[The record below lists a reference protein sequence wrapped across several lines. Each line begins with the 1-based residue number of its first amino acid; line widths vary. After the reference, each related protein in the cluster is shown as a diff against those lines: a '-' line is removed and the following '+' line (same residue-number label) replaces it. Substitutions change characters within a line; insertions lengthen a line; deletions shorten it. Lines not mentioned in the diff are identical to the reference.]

1 MGRRFRLPMLVV
13 AAAMF
18 GLIALLA
25 TLQYRWLG
33 RISEAER
40 ERMTATLNTR
50 ATGFAQDFDR
60 ELTRAYLMF
69 QVEPTPA
76 DESPAARIAARYDR
90 WQASARFPRMIA
102 GVYLVSTSLDG
113 QSSIGRFN
121 PSTRFIEPAEWPET
135 LRGVKDQIARP
146 PAAHGKDGLPLRA
159 ALPSML
165 VDDVPA
171 LVVPTPFIVFNHQGP
186 GTVSLEPRLSFT
198 IVVLDREYVVN
209 EMLPSLAGHHF
220 RGAGDGFDYRL
231 AVVRA
236 DAKDVV
242 YHSSDD
248 FSPSPDS
255 AADAAVDLFQVRLQE
270 FSALAAEVRR
280 FSTFV
285 ATPVSGRAGAGRRR
299 TMVTRETIELGAG
312 AQNRLAIRQGA
323 PQVSIF
329 VQDALTPDQKTAV
342 TAGMSVATA
351 ATRAIGTPKWKLMVT
366 HPAGSLQAAV
376 RATQRRNVLISS
388 GILALLGASMGLLVL
403 STRRA
408 QRLATQQ
415 MEFVAA
421 VSHELRTPLA
431 VIRSAGENLADG
443 VVRSDEQIKKYGDLV
458 RNEGRRLTEM
468 VEQILEFA
476 GIHSGQRGFALRP
489 VAVLPM
495 IGDVVEAS
503 RALIDAARLDVEIDV
518 PPTLPPVLGDEPA
531 LRRVFQNLIGNAIKY
546 GEGGGWIGV
555 KARSAGRDVQLTVSD
570 KGIGIATAE
579 HGRIFEPFY
588 RTPDVIAAQIQGA
601 GLGLSLVKRIV
612 EAHGGRIRVE
622 SAPGQGSE
630 FIVQLPVASGQP
642 IPAADGEQSHRPAA
656 HAAGFHP

>member
-1 MGRRFRLPMLVV
+1 
-13 AAAMF
+13 
-18 GLIALLA
+18 
-25 TLQYRWLG
+25 
-33 RISEAER
+33 
-40 ERMTATLNTR
+40 
-50 ATGFAQDFDR
+50 
-60 ELTRAYLMF
+60 
-69 QVEPTPA
+69 
-76 DESPAARIAARYDR
+76 
-90 WQASARFPRMIA
+90 
-102 GVYLVSTSLDG
+102 
-113 QSSIGRFN
+113 
-121 PSTRFIEPAEWPET
+121 
-135 LRGVKDQIARP
+135 
-146 PAAHGKDGLPLRA
+146 
-159 ALPSML
+159 
-165 VDDVPA
+165 
-171 LVVPTPFIVFNHQGP
+171 
-186 GTVSLEPRLSFT
+186 
-198 IVVLDREYVVN
+198 
-209 EMLPSLAGHHF
+209 
-220 RGAGDGFDYRL
+220 
-231 AVVRA
+231 
-236 DAKDVV
+236 
-242 YHSSDD
+242 
-248 FSPSPDS
+248 
-255 AADAAVDLFQVRLQE
+255 
-270 FSALAAEVRR
+270 
-280 FSTFV
+280 
-285 ATPVSGRAGAGRRR
+285 
-299 TMVTRETIELGAG
+299 
-312 AQNRLAIRQGA
+312 
-323 PQVSIF
+323 
-329 VQDALTPDQKTAV
+329 
-342 TAGMSVATA
+342 MSVATA

-443 VVRSDEQIKKYGDLV
+443 VVRNDEQIKKYGDLV

>member
-1 MGRRFRLPMLVV
+1 
-13 AAAMF
+13 
-18 GLIALLA
+18 
-25 TLQYRWLG
+25 
-33 RISEAER
+33 
-40 ERMTATLNTR
+40 
-50 ATGFAQDFDR
+50 
-60 ELTRAYLMF
+60 
-69 QVEPTPA
+69 
-76 DESPAARIAARYDR
+76 
-90 WQASARFPRMIA
+90 
-102 GVYLVSTSLDG
+102 
-113 QSSIGRFN
+113 
-121 PSTRFIEPAEWPET
+121 
-135 LRGVKDQIARP
+135 
-146 PAAHGKDGLPLRA
+146 
-159 ALPSML
+159 
-165 VDDVPA
+165 
-171 LVVPTPFIVFNHQGP
+171 
-186 GTVSLEPRLSFT
+186 
-198 IVVLDREYVVN
+198 
-209 EMLPSLAGHHF
+209 
-220 RGAGDGFDYRL
+220 
-231 AVVRA
+231 
-236 DAKDVV
+236 
-242 YHSSDD
+242 
-248 FSPSPDS
+248 
-255 AADAAVDLFQVRLQE
+255 
-270 FSALAAEVRR
+270 
-280 FSTFV
+280 
-285 ATPVSGRAGAGRRR
+285 
-299 TMVTRETIELGAG
+299 
-312 AQNRLAIRQGA
+312 
-323 PQVSIF
+323 
-329 VQDALTPDQKTAV
+329 
-342 TAGMSVATA
+342 
-351 ATRAIGTPKWKLMVT
+351 
-366 HPAGSLQAAV
+366 
-376 RATQRRNVLISS
+376 
-388 GILALLGASMGLLVL
+388 MGLLVL